1 MIARSAAAAEQQSA
15 ATGSTAA
22 TCCQRL
28 PGRRG
33 GYRSVRVRYRI
44 QTNLQVATPRTWYPT
59 VSMMST
65 PAPRNSACAAAI
77 SGSLDGSASSAADQ
91 RVGCSLLGAT
101 SSGPGGRVNPQEG
114 RSEDNGWQKKEGARS
129 SLRSDNEERANK
141 RCQADVGTRVLAARS
156 RWVKL
161 VGREG
166 PFSAFHTN
174 VQPGKQ

>member
-1 MIARSAAAAEQQSA
+1 
-15 ATGSTAA
+15 
-22 TCCQRL
+22 
-28 PGRRG
+28 
-33 GYRSVRVRYRI
+33 
-44 QTNLQVATPRTWYPT
+44 
-59 VSMMST
+59 MMST

-174 VQPGKQ
+174 VQPGEFRGCAALQGGLSATTSENVPDAPSSSPARRSERPPSSRSTSHRQDASAVRVLLDIDTQVGF